1 MISFIVPAH
10 NEQQYVGRTL
20 EAIHESA
27 RAAGHSY
34 EVIVVDDASTDA
46 TAAVAAQHQ
55 AAVVRVEH
63 RQIAATRNSGARAA
77 RGERLF
83 FVDADTLIKPRV
95 VAAAMRAMDRGAAG
109 GGAPARFDG
118 PVPLYAR
125 LLLWWINLFMR
136 LGGMTGGACMFC
148 KREAFE
154 AVGGFNENLFGAE
167 DAVLSSALKREG
179 PFVVLWPHVIT
190 SGRRVRGMG
199 GLEMLAA
206 LVRMGFTPGMLTRR
220 SSVAKIWYESNRE
233 ADDNIPN
240 TLGIR
245 LSNAAMLVILI
256 ALFPIWIFIPWS
268 MTPRDSVLGQI
279 RIYTALIGCHVGLV
293 LWPCAYFLSRSLLR
307 QTRWIERIKL
317 AVLIALCLW
326 LAWGGTREVVWFWS
340 DLVRWLVN

>member
-20 EAIHESA
+20 EAIRESA
-27 RAAGHSY
+27 GAAGQAY

-55 AAVVRVEH
+55 ATVRRVEH

-77 RGERLF
+77 SGERLF
-83 FVDADTLIKPRV
+83 FVDADTLINPRV
-95 VAAAMRAMDRGAAG
+95 LAAAMRAMDKGAAG

-125 LLLWWINLFMR
+125 LLLLWINFFMR

-148 KREAFE
+148 RREAFE
-154 AVGGFNENLFGAE
+154 AVGGFNEKLFGAE
-167 DAVLSSALKREG
+167 DAVMSLELKREG
-179 PFVVLWPHVIT
+179 RFVVLWPHVFT

-199 GLEMLAA
+199 GLQMLAA

-220 SSVAKIWYESNRE
+220 SSVEKIWYESNRE
-233 ADDNIPN
+233 SDDKIPN
-240 TLGIR
+240 TLGVR

-256 ALFPIWIFIPWS
+256 ALFPIWIFVPWS
-268 MTPRDSVLGQI
+268 MTPRESVLGQI
-279 RIYTALIGCHVGLV
+279 RIYTGLIGCHVSLV

-307 QTRWIERIKL
+307 QTRWNERIKL